1 MYEAII
7 IGTSNMNMLQL
18 VTIIKHWLQ
27 NKPLLVINSTP
38 IQVESVCHIVRHQE
52 QCIPDNQWTD
62 QVTDIH

>member
-1 MYEAII
+1 
-7 IGTSNMNMLQL
+7 MNMLQL